1 MYEPMY
7 DSAMEQEI
15 AQLAAMGMGAV
26 VLAGGLLAALAV
38 LSAAVTLW
46 RVR

>member
-1 MYEPMY
+1 MDTTEV
-7 DSAMEQEI
+7 AR
-15 AQLAAMGMGAV
+15 LAAMGIGAV
-26 VLAGGLLAALAV
+26 MVAGGLLACLMV